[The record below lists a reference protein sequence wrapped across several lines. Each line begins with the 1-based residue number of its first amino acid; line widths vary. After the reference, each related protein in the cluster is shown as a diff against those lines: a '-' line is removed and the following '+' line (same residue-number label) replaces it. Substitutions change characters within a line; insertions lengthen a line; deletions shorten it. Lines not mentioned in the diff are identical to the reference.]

1 MRKKLYKILVTGG
14 AGFIGSEFVRQG
26 VKNGYKIIVVD
37 KLSYAGDLKRLE
49 VVSGKFKFYKT
60 DICSKTKIAQIF
72 KKEKPQTVVHF
83 AAESHV
89 DRSIQ
94 DSTPFIE
101 TNIKGTQIL
110 LDLSLKYNLKRFIH
124 LSTDEIYGDIK
135 RGRFS
140 ENSPINPSSPYSASK
155 AAADCLVKS
164 YIRTYN
170 FPAIIIR
177 PCNNYGPWQ
186 YPEKFIPL
194 AIHRVLNNKRIPV
207 YGKGLNRREWMHVS
221 DCVKAILLVLSK
233 GKVGEVYNIGSGQEK
248 RNIDVAKKILRI
260 LNKPKASIQLV
271 KDRSGHDFRYS
282 INFLK
287 MTKLEWRSVV
297 DLEKGLKNTIDWY
310 VNHRDWLN
318 DKVLAL

>member
-1 MRKKLYKILVTGG
+1 MRKKIHKILVTGG
-14 AGFIGSEFVRQG
+14 VGFIGSEFVRQG
-26 VKNGYKIIVVD
+26 VRKGYKIVVVD
-37 KLSYAGDLKRLE
+37 KLTYAGDLERLKE
-49 VVSGKFKFYKT
+49 VKGQFKFYKV
-60 DICSKTKIAQIF
+60 DICNKARVSSIF
-72 KKEKPQTVVHF
+72 KSEKPQVVVHF

-94 DSTPFIE
+94 DSSPFIE
-101 TNIKGTQIL
+101 TNIKGTQVL
-110 LDLSLKYNLKRFIH
+110 LDLSLKYRLKKFIH
-124 LSTDEIYGDIK
+124 LSTDEVYGEIK
-135 RGRFS
+135 QGKFS
-140 ENSPINPSSPYSASK
+140 ESSPLRPNSPYAASK
-155 AAADCLVKS
+155 AAADCLIKS
-164 YIRTYN
+164 YIRTYK
-170 FPAIIIR
+170 FPAIIVR

-271 KDRSGHDFRYS
+271 KDRPGHDFRYS